1 MQRFGV
7 FLRAVNVGG
16 TGKLPMTDLRDI
28 CAECGFEN
36 IKTYIASGN
45 VALNSALAP
54 REIAARL
61 EEALQG
67 YAGKPAGVFVR
78 SHAEL
83 TAIAAENPFADAAGN
98 QVTTILL
105 NEDPEGAIAKGAKGQ
120 NDELIQAGT
129 DVIYVHYPSGMGT
142 SKLKLLGVE
151 QGTARNMNTIAKM
164 VALTAQVFR

>member
-54 REIAARL
+54 REIAVRL

-67 YAGKPAGVFVR
+67 YAGKPVGVFVR
-78 SHAEL
+78 SQAEL
-83 TAIAAENPFADAAGN
+83 TAIAVENPFADAAGD
-98 QVTTILL
+98 QVTAILL
-105 NEDPEGAIAKGAKGQ
+105 DDDPKGAIVRGVKGQ
-120 NDELIQAGT
+120 KDEIIKAGT
-129 DVIYVHYPSGMGT
+129 NVIYVHYPSGMGT
-142 SKLKLLGVE
+142 SKLKLLGAE
-151 QGTARNMNTIAKM
+151 HGTARNMNTIAKM
-164 VALTAQVFR
+164 VALTA